1 MIYPRGPY
9 NLHAMKEKMPPEGV
23 KDGQT
28 GRVLALDLG
37 DRRIGLAISDP
48 FRHTARPLMTLGR
61 VSRGR
66 DMERIREVITEQEV
80 ATIVVGMPLN
90 MDGSRG
96 PRARLTKTFI
106 DRVRGAMR
114 IPVYEWDERLTTVQA
129 ERVLIE
135 GKMRRERRRVVID
148 QVAAVIIL
156 QSYLDAKRCDSAG

>member
-1 MIYPRGPY
+1 MISPGGTY
-9 NLHAMKEKMPPEGV
+9 NLRAMKEKTPPEGGT
-23 KDGQT
+23 DRQT

-37 DRRIGLAISDP
+37 DRRIGMAISDP
-48 FRHTARPLMTLGR
+48 LRHTARPLMTLER
-61 VSRGR
+61 VSRTR
-66 DMERIREVITEQEV
+66 DMETIREVIAEQEV
-80 ATIVVGMPLN
+80 AMIVVGMPLS

-96 PRARLTKTFI
+96 RRARITETFI

-135 GKMRRERRRVVID
+135 GNMRRERRREVID

-156 QSYLDAKRCDSAG
+156 QSFLDAKRCDSTG

>member
-1 MIYPRGPY
+1 MISPRGPY
-9 NLHAMKEKMPPEGV
+9 NLPAMKEKTTPEGGT
-23 KDGQT
+23 DGQT
-28 GRVLALDLG
+28 GRILALDLG
-37 DRRIGLAISDP
+37 DRRIGMAISDP
-48 FRHTARPLMTLGR
+48 LRHTARPLMTLER

-80 ATIVVGMPLN
+80 AAIVVGMPLN

-96 PRARLTKTFI
+96 PRARLTETFI

-114 IPVYEWDERLTTVQA
+114 ISVYEWDERLTTVQA

-135 GKMRRERRRVVID
+135 GNMRRERRREVID

-156 QSYLDAKRCDSAG
+156 QSYLDARRCDSTG